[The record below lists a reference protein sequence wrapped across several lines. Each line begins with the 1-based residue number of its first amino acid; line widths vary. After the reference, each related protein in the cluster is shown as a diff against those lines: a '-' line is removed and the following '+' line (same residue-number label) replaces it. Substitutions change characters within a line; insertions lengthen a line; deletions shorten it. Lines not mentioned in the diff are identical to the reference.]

1 MELSDIIIESVNSLC
16 EAGIVVFYLYKMMKH
31 KFRYQAVFLVLGAA
45 AMFGVINSVTLLRAN
60 EWLKIGIT
68 LTAMIVMSLIL
79 FESRLR
85 DIIFYCLLFCIGVI
99 AAEVLAT
106 GALVLLNFGNPDD
119 LSNMGMGRVIG
130 MAGSKLFCFWIAM
143 YISEYLK
150 PKQREIPFKNWL
162 LIIFVPLLSIITLNG
177 IYVSKE
183 LDPRKTVIYLVSVAG
198 ILLLNIFVFDFFDT
212 YSNTIKLQLMEQRLK
227 SEEENYKLI
236 EEKYTEIRQIKH
248 DFSNQLA
255 AAKRMFSQ
263 GESPEALDHLDKL
276 YSSVLSAGGVCY
288 TGISSIDAI
297 VNMKWDRSL
306 QLEIPFTCKV
316 VFPEKMD
323 IDELLLCRI
332 IANLLDNAI
341 EGAENSSADD
351 KFVYIALIQNS
362 NKLRICVMNSSDE
375 VDAEHLRTKKSGY
388 GHGIGVNSVKDA
400 VKQLDGIFSFK
411 WANGIFTADIMIAYN

>member
-16 EAGIVVFYLYKMMKH
+16 EAGIIVFYLYKMMKH
-31 KFRYQAVFLVLGAA
+31 KFRYQSVFLVLGAA

-68 LTAMIVMSLIL
+68 LTAMIAMSLIL

-99 AAEVLAT
+99 ASEVLAT

-177 IYVSKE
+177 IYVSNE

-306 QLEIPFTCKV
+306 QLELPFSCKV
-316 VFPEKMD
+316 VFPDKMD

-341 EGAENSSADD
+341 EGAENSSAED

-375 VDAEHLRTKKSGY
+375 VDADHLRTKKSGY

-400 VKQLDGIFSFK
+400 VKQLDGIFSF
-411 WANGIFTADIMIAYN
+411 

>member
-1 MELSDIIIESVNSLC
+1 MKIADIIIESVNSLC
-16 EAGIVVFYLYKMMKH
+16 EAGIIVFYLYKIMKH
-31 KFRYQAVFLVLGAA
+31 KFRYQPVFLALAVA
-45 AMFGVINSVTLLRAN
+45 AMFGIINSITLLGTN
-60 EWLKIGIT
+60 EWVSIGIT
-68 LTAMIVMSLIL
+68 LVAMIIMSLIL

-85 DIIFYCLLFCIGVI
+85 DVIFYSLLFCIGII
-99 AAEVLAT
+99 AAEVLAA
-106 GALVLLNFGNPDD
+106 GALMLLNFGNVSI
-119 LSNMGMGRVIG
+119 LGMGRIIG
-130 MAGSKLFCFWIAM
+130 MAASKLFCFWIAM

-212 YSNTIKLQLMEQRLK
+212 YANTIKLQLMEQRLK

-236 EEKYTEIRQIKH
+236 EEKYTEIRQLKH

-276 YSSVLSAGGVCY
+276 YSSVMSAGGVCY

-306 QLEIPFTCKV
+306 QLELPFTCKV
-316 VFPEKMD
+316 VFPDKMD

-341 EGAENSSADD
+341 EGAENSSAED

-375 VDAEHLRTKKSGY
+375 VDADHLRTKKSGF
-388 GHGIGVNSVKDA
+388 GHGIGVNSVKEA

-411 WANGIFTADIMIAYN
+411 WANGIFTADIMIAYK